1 MKLHKLDY
9 VNLLLIL
16 LTIAMA
22 IYFYPLLPAKVATH
36 WNFAGEVDGWGSKNF
51 QVFFLPL
58 LIIGIYLLFQILPK
72 LDPKKINYEQFAT
85 AYKVFQLVLMV
96 FLVFMFLV
104 TNLANTGVAIAVGP
118 VVSSAIGLMFIVFGM
133 LMPKLKNNWFVGIRT
148 PWTLS
153 SDHVWQKTHQL
164 GKYMFIVAGIL
175 FFFISYLPLS
185 WAWPGFILLIVV
197 LLVPVIYSYF
207 LFKKEQK

>member
-9 VNLLLIL
+9 LNLLLIL
-16 LTIAMA
+16 LTIGMA

-58 LIIGIYLLFQILPK
+58 LIIGVYLLFQFLPK
-72 LDPKKINYEQFAT
+72 LDPKKTNYEQFAT
-85 AYKVFQLVLMV
+85 AYKIFQLVLIAFFV
-96 FLVFMFLV
+96 IIFLV
-104 TNLANTGVAIAVGP
+104 TNLANTGVEIAVGA
-118 VVSSAIGLMFIVFGM
+118 VVSSAIGLMFIIFGI

-153 SDHVWQKTHQL
+153 SDFVWQKTHQL
-164 GKYMFIVAGIL
+164 GKYMFIVAGAL
-175 FFFISYLPLS
+175 FLFISYLPL
-185 WAWPGFILLIVV
+185 PLVLPVFILLIIL
-197 LLVPVIYSYF
+197 LLVPVVYSYF